1 MPPPLIG
8 AYEGEG
14 DEGGDDE
21 EDGFERTNAA
31 HDRLMRF
38 ETQLRKFI
46 DETMTAAFGDNWIRQ
61 RVPGEIW
68 TKWRDKREQARE
80 RGEQLWPLIAYADFS
95 DYVPIITRRD
105 NWEAVFKPIFCRAE
119 SVIESFQRLYPIRI
133 CTMHAR
139 VITQDDELYLY
150 VEVKRLLAAIGI
162 EA

>member
-1 MPPPLIG
+1 V
-8 AYEGEG
+8 
-14 DEGGDDE
+14 
-21 EDGFERTNAA
+21 T
-31 HDRLMRF
+31 
-38 ETQLRKFI
+38 
-46 DETMTAAFGDNWIRQ
+46 
-61 RVPGEIW
+61 
-68 TKWRDKREQARE
+68 
-80 RGEQLWPLIAYADFS
+80 
-95 DYVPIITRRD
+95 IITRRD